1 MDMPALDAVVAKHKT
16 TPELAE
22 DTASLGTGMVVF
34 DADAGGVPTAAARR
48 GRTCDRSDGRRLCR
62 WLPGSPGAAAS
73 LGAALLGLDACAKGV
88 SVVAETPCAV
98 RRGIDAAASLGVEG
112 GGVVWLWPL

>member
-34 DADAGGVPTAAARR
+34 DAYAGGVPTAAGTVRATD
-48 GRTCDRSDGRRLCR
+48 RTGVGFAGGCLAHLAQQHPSAQLC
-62 WLPGSPGAAAS
+62 LGSTPV
-73 LGAALLGLDACAKGV
+73 LKAC
-88 SVVAETPCAV
+88 
-98 RRGIDAAASLGVEG
+98 R
-112 GGVVWLWPL
+112 